1 MPALMPCH
9 GGLGQSP
16 LWPTSHVMNEIPPS
30 QPDGPGVT
38 LAPDDARAR
47 AAATL
52 TPRHIGLINGR
63 GLWTLYLKEIHRF
76 LKVWM
81 QALAAPLITTLLFLA
96 IFTLALGDRVSG
108 VGSLPFDQFL
118 APGLVM
124 MSMVQG
130 AFANN
135 SSSLLISKVQN
146 NIFDV
151 MMPPLSS
158 HELTFAFT
166 MAGVTRGLMVGLST
180 CFGMWLFVD
189 MSIHNLGVILYFGVM
204 ASLFLSLLGLLAGI
218 WADKFDHVA
227 AITNFIITPLAFLSG
242 TFYSI
247 ERLPGI
253 WNDLAHL
260 NPFFYM
266 IDGFRSG
273 FIGHSDA
280 PIWLGMLVLFVLNAA
295 LWWFCHHLFVK
306 GYKLKT

>member
-1 MPALMPCH
+1 MNDAIPRP
-9 GGLGQSP
+9 
-16 LWPTSHVMNEIPPS
+16 PTDE
-30 QPDGPGVT
+30 
-38 LAPDDARAR
+38 RAR

-52 TPRHIGLINGR
+52 TPRRIGLINGR

-81 QALAAPLITTLLFLA
+81 QALAAPMITTLLFLA

-108 VGSLPFDQFL
+108 VGDLPFDRFL
-118 APGLVM
+118 APGLIM
-124 MSMVQG
+124 MAMVQG

-151 MMPPLSS
+151 LMPPLSP

-166 MAGVTRGLMVGLST
+166 MAGVTRGLMVGAAT
-180 CFGMWLFVD
+180 TVGMFLFVD
-189 MSIHNLGVILYFGVM
+189 MSVASLGAILYFAIM
-204 ASLFLSLLGLLAGI
+204 ASLFLSLLGLVAGI

-227 AITNFIITPLAFLSG
+227 AVTNFIITPLAFLSG

-247 ERLPGI
+247 DRLPGV
-253 WNDLAHL
+253 WNDIAHF

-266 IDGFRSG
+266 IDGFRFG
-273 FIGHSDA
+273 FIGQSDA
-280 PIWLGMLVLFVLNAA
+280 PVWLGMLVLFSLNAA
-295 LWWFCHHLFVK
+295 LWWLCHHLFVK